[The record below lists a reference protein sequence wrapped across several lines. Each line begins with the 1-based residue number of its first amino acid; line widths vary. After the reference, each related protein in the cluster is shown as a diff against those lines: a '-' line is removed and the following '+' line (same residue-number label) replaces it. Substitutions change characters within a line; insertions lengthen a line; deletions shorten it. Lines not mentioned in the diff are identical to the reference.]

1 MPSLKQKIA
10 TNFVEQNW
18 VLFPKSPPYKWDE
31 EGAGRMTMAWIW
43 TGNGSPVHF
52 VRPGHGPGGIWW
64 PPPRWRELRRRWSCA
79 FPSRGMLCL
88 WTGVMEIM
96 RRSGLAEGAVPAAA
110 AGAVRPVPPGVRGP
124 GGVMDSISANV
135 SANLLEAGQR
145 GHPPGHRGGAADG
158 AKEPR
163 DGVGCH
169 VHAGGMQHRLH
180 PADPHHRGL
189 GAGGGGE
196 FGPL

>member
-1 MPSLKQKIA
+1 MKRTRQELVK
-10 TNFVEQNW
+10 
-18 VLFPKSPPYKWDE
+18 
-31 EGAGRMTMAWIW
+31 
-43 TGNGSPVHF
+43 NGVHF
-52 VRPGHGPGGIWW
+52 VRPGHGPGGSGG
-64 PPPRWRELRRRWSCA
+64 RRRGGGSSGGGGA
-79 FPSRGMLCL
+79 VRFHRGHAVPVDRGDGDHAPL
-88 WTGVMEIM
+88 
-96 RRSGLAEGAVPAAA
+96 RSGGGAVPAAA

-124 GGVMDSISANV
+124 GGDGQHLRQRVRQSAG
-135 SANLLEAGQR
+135 AGQR
-145 GHPPGHRGGAADG
+145 GHPPGYRGGAADG